1 MTKNYQRGETL
12 LLTLIVL
19 TAMLFSTIALMRSTG
34 VAGLVSG
41 NLAFKDAAM
50 HAADIGFSQAI
61 KAVKPCGSPAIPPC
75 GKANDSSYVSSI
87 QLSESDFLSSSSW
100 NGSALAS
107 GVKAQT
113 AVSDAAYKVQYI
125 IDRLSAGLSNVQDS
139 TDVQKHSLGIL
150 AKDSSYSADY
160 SESGIN
166 NTLLSVPAVFY
177 RITVRVQGLNNTLY
191 TAQTTA
197 TVASF

>member
-1 MTKNYQRGETL
+1 MKISHERGATL

-19 TAMLFSTIALMRSTG
+19 TAMLFSTIALMRSTK
-34 VAGLVSG
+34 VASLVSG

-50 HAADIGFSQAI
+50 HAADIGFNQAI
-61 KAVKPCGSPAIPPC
+61 KAIKPCAIVAVAPC
-75 GKANDSSYVSSI
+75 GKAADSNFVSSI
-87 QLSESDFLSSSSW
+87 QLAESDFITSSNWSG
-100 NGSALAS
+100 NALPS
-107 GVKAQT
+107 GVKAQI
-113 AVSDAAYKVQYI
+113 AVSDADYKVQYI
-125 IDRLSAGLSNVQDS
+125 IDRLSSGLTNVQDS
-139 TDVQKHSLGIL
+139 TDVRMHSLGIL

-160 SESGIN
+160 AESGIA

-197 TVASF
+197 TVANL

>member
-1 MTKNYQRGETL
+1 MIKHYAKGETL

-34 VAGLVSG
+34 VASLVAG

-50 HAADIGFSQAI
+50 HAADIGFNQAI
-61 KAVKPCGSPAIPPC
+61 KAIKPCGSPAVAPC
-75 GKANDSSYVSSI
+75 GKATDSSYVSSI
-87 QLSESDFLSSSSW
+87 QLSESDFLSSSNW
-100 NGSALAS
+100 DGKALTS

-113 AVSDAAYKVQYI
+113 AVVDAGYKVQYM
-125 IDRLSAGLSNVQDS
+125 IDRLSTGLVNVEDS
-139 TDVQKHSLGIL
+139 TDVRQHSLGIL
-150 AKDSSYSADY
+150 AKDASYSADY
-160 SESGIN
+160 VESGIS

-177 RITVRVQGLNNTLY
+177 RITVRVQTSNNTLY